1 MKRDIGREL
10 LKSIEAIKNGKG
22 KRVTVNL
29 STEVKTI
36 TPGSRPPPGSPA
48 VMNNKGGMPAMYIE
62 DESTISHAVVGLMI
76 ENGWNLVKAWRKHLG
91 LSQEK
96 LANLTGISQSAI
108 SQMEQS
114 NNLRSGTVE
123 KLAAA
128 MGIAPEQLVD

>member
-1 MKRDIGREL
+1 MNVHTDNVQIIRQ
-10 LKSIEAIKNGKG
+10 NGKPAFAVIPYPDFLNLIEKKEQG
-22 KRVTVNL
+22 K
-29 STEVKTI
+29 
-36 TPGSRPPPGSPA
+36 
-48 VMNNKGGMPAMYIE
+48 
-62 DESTISHAVVGLMI
+62 DESTIPHAVVGLMI

-96 LANLTGISQSAI
+96 LANLTGIIQSAI

-128 MGIAPEQLVD
+128 MGVAPEQLVD